1 MSFDDQVKNKGVV
14 KPTANKLLEGIE
26 QEPVQQEQQEEVIIS
41 TGNIQNITVDDVL
54 NEAIIEY
61 VNRLNRPTIDDL
73 EVKTTVYLDQ
83 EVYEKL
89 SQICYRKQGLK
100 KIIVNQALKALL
112 NSGKAE
118 QMAKE
123 FDKAKKDQKE
133 AQRRRYNR
141 VAEKFGIDMD

>member
-1 MSFDDQVKNKGVV
+1 MSKSQYSKSKYKNH
-14 KPTANKLLEGIE
+14 L
-26 QEPVQQEQQEEVIIS
+26 EEVVIS
-41 TGNIQNITVDDVL
+41 TGNNENLTIDDVL

-83 EVYEKL
+83 DVYDKL
-89 SQICYRKQGLK
+89 AKVCYRKQGLK
-100 KIIVNQALKALL
+100 KIIINQALKSIL

-118 QMAKE
+118 AMAKE

-133 AQRRRYNR
+133 MQRKRYNK